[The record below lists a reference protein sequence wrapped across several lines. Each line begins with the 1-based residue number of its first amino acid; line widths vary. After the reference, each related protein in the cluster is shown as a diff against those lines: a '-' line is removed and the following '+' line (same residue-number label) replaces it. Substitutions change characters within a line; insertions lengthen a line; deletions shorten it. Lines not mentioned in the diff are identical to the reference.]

1 MTSISRR
8 ARAVRPCDN
17 PFNAQRIDAL
27 PYIEHAIAL
36 DDVMHRL
43 AAHHHRGAIVGP
55 HGCGK
60 SAMLEALGPRLQA
73 KGLRPRPLF
82 MNSDERGRLP
92 RRWRA
97 AIRSATAED
106 ALLLDGYDLLPRWA
120 RLWVLI
126 RSRKAGAVVVT
137 THQASAFKTIA
148 RPQPSRQLLAALL
161 AQLADEDA
169 HRIDAAS
176 LHKQS
181 RGNLREAL
189 RRAYDLYAKPGATP
203 DHSDAAAGP
212 MAAKTSESV
221 GSC

>member
-1 MTSISRR
+1 MTVTMHP

-17 PFNAQRIDAL
+17 PFNAQRIDAM
-27 PYIEHAIAL
+27 PYLEHTIAL

-60 SAMLEALGPRLQA
+60 SAMLAALGPRLQA

-82 MNSDERGRLP
+82 MNSEERGRLP

-97 AIRSATAED
+97 AIREATAED

-126 RSRKAGAVVVT
+126 RSRSAGAVVVT
-137 THQASAFKTIA
+137 THQPSAFKTIA

-161 AQLADEDA
+161 TQLTDEDA
-169 HRIDAAS
+169 HRLDAAS
-176 LHKQS
+176 LHRQS
-181 RGNLREAL
+181 RGNLRDAL
-189 RRAYDLYAKPGATP
+189 RRAYDAC
-203 DHSDAAAGP
+203 AAP
-212 MAAKTSESV
+212 
-221 GSC
+221 